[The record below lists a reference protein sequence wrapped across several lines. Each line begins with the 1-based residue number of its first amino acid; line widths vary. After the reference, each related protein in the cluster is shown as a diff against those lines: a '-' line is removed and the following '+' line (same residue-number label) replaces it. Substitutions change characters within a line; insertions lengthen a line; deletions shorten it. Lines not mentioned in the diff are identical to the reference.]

1 MYRSS
6 DTIMPIVAFMS
17 SAEHSISEIL
27 NKRESQGALRKLFIS
42 GKAVDFC
49 SNDYLGFSRSSILA
63 ASIEERIKQEGITNG
78 SAGSRLLA
86 GNSVFAERLETFL
99 AAKHKA
105 PAALVFNSGY
115 DANVGLFSSV
125 PQRGD
130 TILYDELVHASIH
143 DGIRLSRADSFSFRH
158 NDKAHLKERLEKAR
172 GNIFIAVESVYSM
185 DGDISP
191 LKQIAEICSDHNA
204 NLIVDEAHAT
214 GVFGYGL
221 VQQLNL
227 QGKVFARVHTFG
239 KAMGC
244 HGAVVLGGN
253 VLKQYLINYARSF
266 IYTTA
271 LPLHSLVSIMCSYE
285 LMESD
290 KSAAEKLHENI
301 TYFRDKTKGHS
312 NWMDSTSAIQGLVM
326 PGNDKIKQIAAAIQ
340 SQDIDARAILSPTVA
355 KGRERIRVCLHAF
368 NTKKEMD
375 LLLKVTE
382 EELKK

>member
-1 MYRSS
+1 
-6 DTIMPIVAFMS
+6 MPIVAFMS